1 MRVPRDS
8 AAPFVYPE
16 GELFTAQQRIL
27 PVTDKAPR
35 YLLKLSG
42 EALAG
47 ANGFGHDAQIIQRI
61 ASEIVAGAK
70 SGAQL
75 AVVVG
80 GGNIIRGARMAAEG
94 GDRVAGDHMGMLG
107 TLINGIAMREAIHEA
122 GGQAALFS
130 GFPAPTMCETF
141 SQRAVLA
148 ALDEGKTVVL
158 AGGTG
163 SPFFTTDT
171 GSALRAAEIGADAI
185 LKATQVDGVYSAD
198 PKKDPSATRYSTLT
212 LDEALAKGLAIMDTA
227 ALALARDNA
236 LPIVV
241 FSIHQPGAL
250 GAVLAGEDVGTRVT
264 P

>member
-1 MRVPRDS
+1 MADS
-8 AAPFVYPE
+8 S
-16 GELFTAQQRIL
+16 
-27 PVTDKAPR
+27 PR

-47 ANGFGHDAQIIQRI
+47 PQGFGHDAATMKRI
-61 ASEIVAGAK
+61 AGEISECANT
-70 SGAQL
+70 GAQM

-80 GGNIIRGARMAAEG
+80 GGNIIRGARMAADG

-107 TLINGIAMREAIHEA
+107 TLINGIAMREAIREA
-122 GGQAALFS
+122 GAASNLFS

-148 ALDEGKTVVL
+148 SLEAGEVVVL

-171 GSALRAAEIGADAI
+171 GATLRAAEIGADAI

-198 PKKDPSATRYSTLT
+198 PKTDPSATRYAKIS
-212 LDEALAKGLAIMDTA
+212 LDEALAKGLQVMDTA

-236 LPIVV
+236 LPIIV

-250 GAVLAGEDVGTRVT
+250 GSVVAGEDVGSRIT

>member
-1 MRVPRDS
+1 MVADS
-8 AAPFVYPE
+8 A
-16 GELFTAQQRIL
+16 
-27 PVTDKAPR
+27 PR
-35 YLLKLSG
+35 FLLKLSG

-47 ANGFGHDAQIIQRI
+47 PQGFGHDAATMKRI
-61 ASEIVAGAK
+61 AGEIADCANK
-70 SGAQL
+70 GAQL
-75 AVVVG
+75 AIVVG
-80 GGNIIRGARMAAEG
+80 GGNIIRGARMAAKG

-107 TLINGIAMREAIHEA
+107 TLINGIAMREAIREA
-122 GGQAALFS
+122 GAKANLFS

-141 SQRAVLA
+141 SQRAVTA
-148 ALDEGKTVVL
+148 ALDAGEVVVL

-171 GSALRAAEIGADAI
+171 GAALRAAEIGADAV

-198 PKKDPSATRYSTLT
+198 PKKDPSATRYAKLT
-212 LDEALAKGLAIMDTA
+212 LDEALAKGLQVMDTA

-250 GAVLAGEDVGTRVT
+250 KAVVAGEDVGSRIT

>member
-1 MRVPRDS
+1 MADSSPR
-8 AAPFVYPE
+8 F
-16 GELFTAQQRIL
+16 
-27 PVTDKAPR
+27 
-35 YLLKLSG
+35 LLKLSG

-47 ANGFGHDAQIIQRI
+47 DQGFGHDGQIMQRI
-61 ASEIVAGAK
+61 AGEVAAVAK
-70 SGAQL
+70 TGAQI
-75 AVVVG
+75 AMVVG
-80 GGNIIRGARMAAEG
+80 GGNIIRGARMAAQG

-107 TLINGIAMREAIHEA
+107 TLINGIAMREAVREA
-122 GGQAALFS
+122 GASCSLFS

-148 ALDEGKTVVL
+148 ALDAGDVVVL

-171 GSALRAAEIGADAI
+171 GAALRAAEIGADAI

-198 PKKDPSATRYSTLT
+198 PKTDPDATRYSTLT
-212 LDEALAKGLAIMDTA
+212 LDEALSKGLAIMDTA

-250 GAVLAGEDVGTRVT
+250 GAVVAGQDMGTTIT

>member
-1 MRVPRDS
+1 MTGKP
-8 AAPFVYPE
+8 
-16 GELFTAQQRIL
+16 
-27 PVTDKAPR
+27 PR

-47 ANGFGHDAQIIQRI
+47 PQGFGHDAATVQRI

-70 SGAQL
+70 TGAQL
-75 AVVVG
+75 AIVVG

-122 GGQAALFS
+122 GGRAALFS
-130 GFPAPTMCETF
+130 GFPAPTLCETF
-141 SQRAVLA
+141 SQRAVMA
-148 ALDEGKTVVL
+148 ALDDHRIVVL

-171 GSALRAAEIGADAI
+171 GAALRAAEIGADAI
-185 LKATQVDGVYSAD
+185 LKATQVDGVYTAD
-198 PKKDPSATRYSTLT
+198 PKKDSAATRYSTLT
-212 LDEALAKGLAIMDTA
+212 LDEALARGLEIMDTA

-241 FSIHQPGAL
+241 FSIHQSGAL
-250 GAVLAGEDVGTRVT
+250 GAVLAGKDVGTRVT

>member
-1 MRVPRDS
+1 MADS
-8 AAPFVYPE
+8 S
-16 GELFTAQQRIL
+16 
-27 PVTDKAPR
+27 PR

-47 ANGFGHDAQIIQRI
+47 PQGFGHDAATMKRI
-61 ASEIVAGAK
+61 AGEIADCANKGTQIAI
-70 SGAQL
+70 
-75 AVVVG
+75 VVG

-107 TLINGIAMREAIHEA
+107 TLINGIAMREAIREA
-122 GGQAALFS
+122 GASSNLFS

-148 ALDEGKTVVL
+148 SLSAGEVVVL

-171 GSALRAAEIGADAI
+171 GATLRAAEIGADAV

-198 PKKDPSATRYSTLT
+198 PKKDPSAIRYTKIS
-212 LDEALAKGLAIMDTA
+212 LDEALAKGLQVMDTA

-250 GAVLAGEDVGTRVT
+250 GAVVAGEDVGSRIT

>member
-1 MRVPRDS
+1 MADS
-8 AAPFVYPE
+8 S
-16 GELFTAQQRIL
+16 
-27 PVTDKAPR
+27 PR

-47 ANGFGHDAQIIQRI
+47 PQGFGHDATFMKRV
-61 ASEIVAGAK
+61 ASDITEASK

-75 AVVVG
+75 AIVVG
-80 GGNIIRGARMAAEG
+80 GGNIIRGARMAADG

-107 TLINGIAMREAIHEA
+107 TLINGIAMREAIREA
-122 GGQAALFS
+122 GAACSLFC

-141 SQRAVLA
+141 SQRAVMASLEA
-148 ALDEGKTVVL
+148 GDVVLL

-171 GSALRAAEIGADAI
+171 GATLRAAEIGADAI

-198 PKKDPSATRYSTLT
+198 PKKDANATRYSNLT
-212 LDEALAKGLAIMDTA
+212 LDEALSKGLQIMDMA

-250 GAVLAGEDVGTRVT
+250 GAVVAGEDVGTRIT

>member
-1 MRVPRDS
+1 MADSSPR
-8 AAPFVYPE
+8 F
-16 GELFTAQQRIL
+16 
-27 PVTDKAPR
+27 
-35 YLLKLSG
+35 LLKLSG

-47 ANGFGHDAQIIQRI
+47 KQGFGHDGEIMQRI
-61 ASEIVAGAK
+61 AGEVAAAAK
-70 SGAQL
+70 TGVQIAM
-75 AVVVG
+75 VVG

-107 TLINGIAMREAIHEA
+107 TLINGIAMREAIREA
-122 GGQAALFS
+122 GAACSLFS
-130 GFPAPTMCETF
+130 GIPAPTICETF

-148 ALDEGKTVVL
+148 ALDADEVVVL

-171 GSALRAAEIGADAI
+171 GAALRAAEIGADAI

-198 PKKDPSATRYSTLT
+198 PKTNPDATRYSTLT
-212 LDEALAKGLAIMDTA
+212 LDEALAQGLAIMDTA

-250 GAVLAGEDVGTRVT
+250 GAVVAGQDVGTTIT

>member
-1 MRVPRDS
+1 MTARHPSCIRAPLDEKGHRVADS
-8 AAPFVYPE
+8 S
-16 GELFTAQQRIL
+16 
-27 PVTDKAPR
+27 PR

-47 ANGFGHDAQIIQRI
+47 SQGFGHDAPTMQRI
-61 ASEIVAGAK
+61 AIEIAEASK

-80 GGNIIRGARMAAEG
+80 GGNIMRGARMEAEG

-107 TLINGIAMREAIHEA
+107 TLINGIAMREAIREA
-122 GGQAALFS
+122 GVACSLFS

-141 SQRAVLA
+141 SQRAVMASLETG
-148 ALDEGKTVVL
+148 DVVVL

-171 GSALRAAEIGADAI
+171 GATLRAAEIGADAI

-198 PKKDPSATRYSTLT
+198 PKKDLKATRYSSLT
-212 LDEALAKGLAIMDTA
+212 LSEALSKGLEIMDMA

-250 GAVLAGEDVGTRVT
+250 GAVVAGEDVGTRIT

>member
-1 MRVPRDS
+1 MR
-8 AAPFVYPE
+8 
-16 GELFTAQQRIL
+16 Q
-27 PVTDKAPR
+27 
-35 YLLKLSG
+35 
-42 EALAG
+42 
-47 ANGFGHDAQIIQRI
+47 
-61 ASEIVAGAK
+61 
-70 SGAQL
+70 
-75 AVVVG
+75 
-80 GGNIIRGARMAAEG
+80 ARH
-94 GDRVAGDHMGMLG
+94 R
-107 TLINGIAMREAIHEA
+107 TYS
-122 GGQAALFS
+122 Q

-148 ALDEGKTVVL
+148 SLEAGDVVVL

-171 GSALRAAEIGADAI
+171 GATLRAAEIGADAV

-198 PKKDPSATRYSTLT
+198 PKKDPSATRYAKIS
-212 LDEALAKGLAIMDTA
+212 LDEALAKGLQVMDTA

-250 GAVLAGEDVGTRVT
+250 GAVVAGEDVGSRIT

>member
-1 MRVPRDS
+1 MDQPVADS
-8 AAPFVYPE
+8 SS
-16 GELFTAQQRIL
+16 
-27 PVTDKAPR
+27 R

-47 ANGFGHDAQIIQRI
+47 PHGFGHDTATLKRIAGEVAQCSAGGAQIAI
-61 ASEIVAGAK
+61 
-70 SGAQL
+70 
-75 AVVVG
+75 VVG

-107 TLINGIAMREAIHEA
+107 TLINGIALREAIREA
-122 GGQAALFS
+122 GAGCALFCA
-130 GFPAPTMCETF
+130 FDAPTMCETF

-148 ALDEGKTVVL
+148 ALDAGDVVIL

-171 GSALRAAEIGADAI
+171 GAALRAAEIGASAI

-198 PKKDPSATRYSTLT
+198 PKQDPGATRYARLT
-212 LDEALAKGLAIMDTA
+212 LDEALAKGLKIMDTA

-241 FSIHQPGAL
+241 FSIHQQGAL
-250 GAVLAGEDVGTRVT
+250 AAVLAGQDVGSRIT

>member
-1 MRVPRDS
+1 MADS
-8 AAPFVYPE
+8 SSRF
-16 GELFTAQQRIL
+16 
-27 PVTDKAPR
+27 
-35 YLLKLSG
+35 LLKLSG

-47 ANGFGHDAQIIQRI
+47 NQGFGHNGEIMQRI
-61 ASEIVAGAK
+61 AVEVVAAAK
-70 SGAQL
+70 TGAQI
-75 AVVVG
+75 AMVVG

-107 TLINGIAMREAIHEA
+107 TLINGIAMREALREA
-122 GGQAALFS
+122 GASCSLFS

-141 SQRAVLA
+141 TQRAVLA
-148 ALDEGKTVVL
+148 ALDAGEVVVL

-171 GSALRAAEIGADAI
+171 GAALRAAEIGADAI

-198 PKKDPSATRYSTLT
+198 PKTDPDATRYSTLT
-212 LDEALAKGLAIMDTA
+212 LDDALAQGLAIMDTA

-250 GAVLAGEDVGTRVT
+250 GAVIAGQDVGTTIT

>member
-1 MRVPRDS
+1 MADS
-8 AAPFVYPE
+8 
-16 GELFTAQQRIL
+16 L
-27 PVTDKAPR
+27 PR

-47 ANGFGHDAQIIQRI
+47 PQGFGHDAPTVQRI
-61 ASEIVAGAK
+61 AGEIADCARQ
-70 SGAQL
+70 GAQL
-75 AVVVG
+75 AIVVG

-107 TLINGIAMREAIHEA
+107 TLINGIAMREAIREA
-122 GGQAALFS
+122 GAPATLYS

-141 SQRAVLA
+141 SQRAVMASLEA
-148 ALDEGKTVVL
+148 GETVVL

-163 SPFFTTDT
+163 APFFTTDT
-171 GSALRAAEIGADAI
+171 GAALRAAEIGADAI

-198 PKKDPSATRYSTLT
+198 PQKDPSATRYATLS
-212 LDEALAKGLAIMDTA
+212 LDEALAKGLQVMDTA

-250 GAVLAGEDVGTRVT
+250 AAVVAGEDVGSRIT